1 MCDIMYLEREGT
13 MTNKEKITKEIE
25 NIMQLSTDMY
35 YKNKY
40 DDSLDI
46 EIYLTSIEKWVKSI
60 RNRIKK
66 ESVK

>member
-1 MCDIMYLEREGT
+1 